1 MANMQK
7 IMEKIEAIGKEMA
20 MYLFAGL
27 SFLMLL
33 ILPGILYT
41 RPNTDLPK
49 ITDPLP
55 TPTPS
60 LPSATAPNVNPPRA
74 NLGFIQYIL
83 YLIFFLGLIT
93 IVVFIA
99 YTLRKVRFG
108 KIETVPKTVRMKE
121 RVKRLKFSR
130 DEAIRILQNSLAT
143 GKYREGII
151 EAFHVLDGQLDHF
164 RKIARPKHWT
174 PKEYAYGVT
183 KPVFK
188 PSIFIIVDI
197 FYKIQ
202 YGMTNGTEKDVR
214 DSLDALKHLFI
225 DENDKIRQE
234 KLTKWFEEKMNE
246 VHKWEIIPMKTDL
259 FKPKPRGE
267 RRK

>member
-1 MANMQK
+1 MADMQK
-7 IMEKIEAIGKEMA
+7 TMEKIETIGKEMA
-20 MYLFAGL
+20 MYLFAGFG
-27 SFLMLL
+27 FLVLL
-33 ILPGILYT
+33 ILPGILYSK
-41 RPNTDLPK
+41 PYTDLPK

-60 LPSATAPNVNPPRA
+60 LPSARNPNVNPPRA
-74 NLGFIQYIL
+74 NLGFLQYIV
-83 YLIFFLGLIT
+83 YLIFFLVAVVVT
-93 IVVFIA
+93 VFIA

-108 KIETVPKTVRMKE
+108 KVERVSKPIRMKE
-121 RVKRLKFSR
+121 KVKRLKFSR
-130 DEAIRILQNSLAT
+130 DEAIRILQNSLMT

-151 EAFHVLDGQLDHF
+151 EAFHVLDEQLDHF

-174 PKEYAYGVT
+174 PKEYAYGVIN
-183 KPVFK
+183 PVFK
-188 PSIFIIVDI
+188 PSIFMIVDI

-202 YGMTNGTEKDVR
+202 YGMANGTEKDVK
-214 DSLDALKHLFI
+214 DTLVALQHLFI

-234 KLTKWFEEKMNE
+234 RLTKWFEEKMNE

-267 RRK
+267 KRK